1 MQHHE
6 NIVPTLS
13 AVMTA
18 VATKQTI
25 APERRERLM
34 KALSDLQRLTGKR
47 LDHLPA
53 SVPQVVRLIDAVD
66 PKSIDVTPDLLALTK
81 SRVRDAIAVSELVP
95 EVLEN
100 GQPVSRSPAWTAF
113 TRYIDTHVM
122 MNGLQQFV
130 NWCSSRD
137 IPPSAVDD
145 LTVERFMADLHR
157 TSVRKHLYRVR
168 RTTARHWNTV
178 ASSYPDLGLNL
189 LKVPNS
195 GFRRTRIGIEEFPQ
209 SFLSDW
215 ESFAAWARGEDVF
228 SEDMRPVRLAAS
240 TLDVMFRR
248 IHLAAN
254 ALVRSGAPIESIQ
267 SLANLTSVEAFRSV
281 LRQRNEDANGEATYD
296 NHYMALNLILIARE
310 WVKADGDVLAKL
322 KELKKRQPKIRLEM
336 SDKNR
341 HLVTKFDD
349 PDVCQHFVRVPEL
362 IWSKVQGKLSRTKW
376 LSRSDLAQAQVAIGL
391 AILMSMPIRRG
402 NLVALE
408 FDEHILLREGIPS
421 TLFIPAADNKAFND
435 IEFDIPEQLV
445 SWLIDYRDRIAP
457 RLIGH
462 RPKYLFANVDGT
474 LKGFMAVKYLIQR
487 YMKLHLGIHLNPHVY
502 RHLAAKFVLDDS
514 PGDYE
519 LVQQLLGHKK
529 LEVTAKFYAGLN
541 TRRAGRLHG
550 ELLDKAIEQGE
561 GASHSS
567 SSDTLGGLT

>member
-1 MQHHE
+1 MQHHA
-6 NIVPTLS
+6 NIVPTMS

-34 KALSDLQRLTGKR
+34 KALSDLQRLTDKC

-53 SVPQVVRLIDAVD
+53 NVRQVVELIDAVD
-66 PKSIDVTPDLLALTK
+66 PKTIDVNPDLLALTK

-100 GQPVSRSPAWTAF
+100 GQPISRTPAWKEF
-113 TRYIDTHVM
+113 TDYIDTHVT
-122 MNGLQQFV
+122 MNGLLQFM
-130 NWCSSRD
+130 NWCSLRE

-145 LTVERFMADLHR
+145 LMIERFMADLHR

-178 ASSYPDLGLNL
+178 VSSYPELGLNL
-189 LKVPNS
+189 VNVPNS
-195 GFRRTRIGIEEFPQ
+195 GLRRTRIGIEEFPP
-209 SFLSDW
+209 SFQTSW
-215 ESFAAWARGEDVF
+215 ESFANWGRGEDAF
-228 SEDMRPVRLAAS
+228 STDMRPVRLAAS
-240 TLDVMFRR
+240 TLEVMFRR

-254 ALVRSGAPIESIQ
+254 ALVRSGTPIASVR
-267 SLANLTSVEAFRSV
+267 SLADLTTVEAFRSI
-281 LRQRNEDANGEATYD
+281 LRQRHEDANGEATYD

-310 WVKADGDVLAKL
+310 WVKVDIDVLAKL
-322 KELKKRQPKIRLEM
+322 KDLKKRQPKIRLEM

-341 HLVTKFDD
+341 RLVTKFDN
-349 PDVCQHFVRVPEL
+349 PDVLQHFVRVPEL
-362 IWSKVQGKLSRTKW
+362 IWSKVQAKLSRDKW
-376 LSRSDLAQAQVAIGL
+376 LSRSDLAQAQAAIAL

-408 FDEHILLREGIPS
+408 FDEHILLREGMPS
-421 TLFIPAADNKAFND
+421 TLFIRAADTKAFND
-435 IEFDIPEQLV
+435 VEFDIPEQLV

-462 RPKYLFANVDGT
+462 RPKYLFSNVDGS
-474 LKGFMAVKYLIQR
+474 LKGFMAVSYLIKR
-487 YMKLHLGIHLNPHVY
+487 YMKLHLGLHLNPHVY

-514 PGDYE
+514 PGGYE
-519 LVQQLLGHKK
+519 VVQQLLGHKK
-529 LEVTAKFYAGLN
+529 LEVTANFYAGLS

-550 ELLDKAIEQGE
+550 ELLDKAMEQAKGS
-561 GASHSS
+561 SHQP
-567 SSDTLGGLT
+567 SSDAGEALT